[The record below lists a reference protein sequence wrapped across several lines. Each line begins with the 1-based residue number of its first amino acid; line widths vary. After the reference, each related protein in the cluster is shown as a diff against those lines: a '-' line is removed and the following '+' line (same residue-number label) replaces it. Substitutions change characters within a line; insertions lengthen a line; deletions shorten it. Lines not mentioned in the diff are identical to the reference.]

1 MLNIDKI
8 YEDLHDLVPSNYEL
22 DDLKWRPDETMM
34 QTRVYKLGKLI
45 YDEPPFY
52 EVKDISRDVMKRIE
66 QYLTSNG
73 LEYEFS
79 TDSEYFPSGRVVYR
93 TVRIWEKDDEDM
105 FEGYVLPN
113 SDSEKTG
120 LYNANH
126 SNATEFDIIDALS
139 YMKGISPSK
148 AKKNLYNGEYTREE
162 IQKALL
168 YWATEGL
175 PNSEKQEFANQLYKE
190 FGLLDEAKK
199 KKNVAGFFS
208 TLYPGDPE
216 KNAEIFNNSTDDSA
230 TFSEISESFTNGDWV
245 YLSDIIEGMV
255 DNMSDDDIDKDLR
268 IFKRIA
274 QKLQVRNMD
283 DVVVVVD
290 PDGEFDPQY
299 YVTEVGQKVGPIY
312 KNNNDIV
319 EYEIFGVHMIAENHS
334 GQMFLYFRDSSS
346 AKKYMEAIE
355 KLNESIS
362 TSKLNESKESSQ
374 RTNLINKIKSFG
386 KNYNFEKYTD
396 QQLWRIANRLQDA
409 KDIEDVMKDFAQ
421 KRKQGE
427 TVKEY
432 DPDYDIPDETY
443 VEKMTIK
450 EKLSRLDEQGIDN
463 EHYLDLR
470 NLFEAV
476 APTMTPEEK
485 EELRKVVNSTNDPD
499 IISAYLNGKY
509 KEKDESLKEDLQSNL
524 FRKLQNAVGEFLEFC
539 RDMEW
544 EFPEGLIFD
553 DWNDWI
559 DDNRM
564 SLSEEAAESA
574 ETLFNEYEHFYD
586 VNKELANHGVDDW
599 ETATFIEYY
608 EALES
613 AYEAAIEEW
622 DRNHQGE
629 E

>member
-1 MLNIDKI
+1 MLDIDKI
-8 YEDLHDLVPSNYEL
+8 YEDLHDLVPSNYEF

-105 FEGYVLPN
+105 FESL
-113 SDSEKTG
+113 
-120 LYNANH
+120 LNANR
-126 SNATEFDIIDALS
+126 SPATEQDVISALS
-139 YMKGISPSK
+139 YMKGITPK
-148 AKKNLYNGEYTREE
+148 EAKYAIERGVYSEKEL
-162 IQKALL
+162 QKALL
-168 YWATEGL
+168 YSATEGL
-175 PNSEKQEFANQLYKE
+175 PSSEKQEFANQLYKE
-190 FGLLDEAKK
+190 FGLLDESRKK
-199 KKNVAGFFS
+199 RKDVAGFFS

-216 KNAEIFNNSTDDSA
+216 KNAEVFNNSTDDSA

-268 IFKRIA
+268 LFKRIA

-283 DVVVVVD
+283 DVVVVID

-334 GQMFLYFRDSSS
+334 GQIFLYFRDSSS

-362 TSKLNESKESSQ
+362 TSKLNESKESSE

-421 KRKQGE
+421 KRNQGE

-564 SLSEEAAESA
+564 SLAEESVESA
-574 ETLFNEYEHFYD
+574 DILLDEYKHLYE
-586 VNKELANHGVDDW
+586 VNKKLQDHEVDDW

-613 AYEAAIEEW
+613 AYQAAIEEW
-622 DRNHQGE
+622 EKNHAGE
-629 E
+629 

>member
-8 YEDLHDLVPSNYEL
+8 YEDLHDLVPSNYEF

-105 FEGYVLPN
+105 FESL
-113 SDSEKTG
+113 
-120 LYNANH
+120 LNANR
-126 SNATEFDIIDALS
+126 SPATQQDVISALS
-139 YMKGISPSK
+139 YMKGITPK
-148 AKKNLYNGEYTREE
+148 EAKYAIERRVYSEKEL
-162 IQKALL
+162 QKALL
-168 YWATEGL
+168 YSATEGL
-175 PNSEKQEFANQLYKE
+175 PSSEKQEFANQLYRE
-190 FGLLDEAKK
+190 FGLLDESRKK
-199 KKNVAGFFS
+199 RKNVAGFFS
-208 TLYPGDPE
+208 TLCPGDPE

-230 TFSEISESFTNGDWV
+230 SFSEISESFTDGDWV

-268 IFKRIA
+268 LFKRIA

-283 DVVVVVD
+283 DVVVVID

-421 KRKQGE
+421 KRKQGD

-432 DPDYDIPDETY
+432 DPEYDIPDETY
-443 VEKMTIK
+443 VEKMTVR
-450 EKLSRLDEQGIDN
+450 EKLSRLDEQGIDSD
-463 EHYLDLR
+463 HYLDLR

-476 APTMTPEEK
+476 SPTMTPEEK

-509 KEKDESLKEDLQSNL
+509 KEKNESLKEDLQSNL
-524 FRKLQNAVGEFLEFC
+524 LRKLQNAVGEFLEFC

-574 ETLFNEYEHFYD
+574 ETLFNEYGHFYD

-613 AYEAAIEEW
+613 AYQAAIEEW
-622 DRNHQGE
+622 EKNHAGE
-629 E
+629 